1 MPNGLEKPCLK
12 YLKNAITYIS
22 RRSHTCFFQPSFRPW
37 SWDFHLCALK
47 ICNVRNISSLGKGM
61 DWSVSFF
68 CLNQH
73 LDNACLYHDQNE
85 NVIHDQ
91 ILKLVSGYMSKFAS
105 GKMSKYLSI
114 KISEERPE
122 YRIRVTL
129 YVRNIRIFSDVI
141 IFACDCLFIMMRS
154 TRS

>member
-1 MPNGLEKPCLK
+1 MRFSFVRIEDLQCEKYFIIGQRDGL
-12 YLKNAITYIS
+12 I
-22 RRSHTCFFQPSFRPW
+22 CFF
-37 SWDFHLCALK
+37 
-47 ICNVRNISSLGKGM
+47 NVC
-61 DWSVSFF
+61 V
-68 CLNQH
+68 NQH